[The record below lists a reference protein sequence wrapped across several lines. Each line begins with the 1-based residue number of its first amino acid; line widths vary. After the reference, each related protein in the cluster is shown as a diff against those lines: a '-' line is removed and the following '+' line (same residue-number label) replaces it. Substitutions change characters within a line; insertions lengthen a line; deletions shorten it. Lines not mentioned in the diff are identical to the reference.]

1 MTASHVQLEEG
12 CILTKGNEVSCQESI
27 LQIIPSMPATLY
39 FFKYVKDKV

>member
-1 MTASHVQLEEG
+1 MTVSHVQLEEG
-12 CILTKGNEVSCQESI
+12 CILTKGNVSCQETI